1 MSATAVATEV
11 LLDVEDL
18 RVTFPSPVGPAEC
31 VRGASLQ
38 VRSGEILALVGESGS
53 GKSLTAKSLL
63 RLVDA
68 PGVVEAA
75 RLRFAGEDLLGLDE
89 GAMRRL
95 RGGRIGMVFQDPM
108 SSLNPVFTVG
118 RQIAQVVRSHQ
129 DVSKAAAR
137 ERAAELLGLVGIPSP
152 QEQLDRYPH
161 ELSGGMRQRVMIAM
175 AISCSPA
182 LLVADEPTTALDV
195 TIQAQILELIVGMR
209 DRLGMSVILI
219 THDLGVVARVADR
232 VAVMYAGR
240 VVETGDTPTVFGTPL
255 HPYTRA
261 LLRAV
266 PRLRDDGTTAL
277 RALEGAPPEATE
289 RPPGCAFVPRCDR
302 AMDVCSGAVPP
313 LEEHGGPGHAAA
325 CFAAARDA
333 EAGA

>member
-1 MSATAVATEV
+1 MTAAAVATDV

-18 RVTFPSPVGPAEC
+18 RVTFPSPAGPAEC

-53 GKSLTAKSLL
+53 GKSLTAKSLM
-63 RLVDA
+63 RLIDA
-68 PGVVEAA
+68 PGEVQAQ
-75 RLRFAGEDLLGLDE
+75 RMRFADEDLLKLDE
-89 GAMRRL
+89 GAMRRV
-95 RGGRIGMVFQDPM
+95 RGARIGMVFQDPM
-108 SSLNPVFTVG
+108 SSLNPVFTIG
-118 RQIAQVVRSHQ
+118 RQIAQVLRSHE
-129 DVSKAAAR
+129 DISKAAAR

-152 QEQLDRYPH
+152 REQLDRYPH

-195 TIQAQILELIVGMR
+195 TIQAQILELILGMR
-209 DRLGMSVILI
+209 ERLGMSVILI

-240 VVETGDTPTVFGTPL
+240 VVETGDTGTVFTTPL

-266 PRLRDDGTTAL
+266 PRLRDDGTAEL

-289 RPPGCAFVPRCDR
+289 RPAGCAFAPRCDR
-302 AMDVCSGAVPP
+302 AMDVCRGAVPS
-313 LEEHGGPGHAAA
+313 LIEHRAAHAAA
-325 CFAAARDA
+325 CFAAEQDVQEGRA
-333 EAGA
+333 